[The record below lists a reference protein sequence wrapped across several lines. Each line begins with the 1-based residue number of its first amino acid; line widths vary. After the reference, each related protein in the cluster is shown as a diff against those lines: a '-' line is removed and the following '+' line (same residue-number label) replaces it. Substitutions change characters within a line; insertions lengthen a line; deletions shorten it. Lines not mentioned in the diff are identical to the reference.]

1 MAGMLRVPRSRGALS
16 GALLV
21 LLGLWGGLIA
31 FVGPYFHFA
40 YTPGTAWTYTSG
52 RLWLEILPGIAT
64 ALGGLILLASRVRPV
79 AMFGAWLAALGGAW
93 FAVGR
98 VLSPVWNA
106 HGTVALGTPIGGTLT
121 RALVELSYFT
131 GLGVIIVFLAAL
143 SLGRLTVVGVRD
155 ARLSERAAEEDAA
168 VTEPAVTSRH
178 GHADPVVYERP
189 PASVRYGAS
198 GGRADRGRAADG
210 GRSRPASR
218 PPPGPGQPGEPAR
231 RHRQPGKAATQP
243 GPGQPAAGPG
253 PRDCLAARAR
263 PRFSPCRPAQPL
275 AAGRE
280 GISMTAGAG
289 MRTTR
294 RSFSLEK

>member
-21 LLGLWGGLIA
+21 LLGLWGGLVA

-52 RLWLEILPGIAT
+52 RLWLEILPGAAT

-106 HGTVALGTPIGGTLT
+106 QGTVLLGTPIGGTVT

-168 VTEPAVTSRH
+168 VTEPAVDR
-178 GHADPVVYERP
+178 RP
-189 PASVRYGAS
+189 SPSLPC
-198 GGRADRGRAADG
+198 RAADRRPRSAPPILSSTSVPQVSG
-210 GRSRPASR
+210 PRSSGRRRTVRPATRPPSRPA
-218 PPPGPGQPGEPAR
+218 GEPASAAPR
-231 RHRQPGKAATQP
+231 RREAAP
-243 GPGQPAAGPG
+243 LSLAGPG
-253 PRDCLAARAR
+253 ASQSRARAR
-263 PRFSPCRPAQPL
+263 TRLPHDSL
-275 AAGRE
+275 APGREEFDDAGRE
-280 GISMTAGAG
+280 
-289 MRTTR
+289 
-294 RSFSLEK
+294 

>member
-52 RLWLEILPGIAT
+52 RLWLEVLPGIAT

-79 AMFGAWLAALGGAW
+79 AMFGAWVAALGGAW

-98 VLSPVWNA
+98 VLSPLWNA
-106 HGTVALGTPIGGTLT
+106 HGTVALGTPIGGTVT

-143 SLGRLTVVGVRD
+143 SVGRLTVVGVRD
-155 ARLSERAAEEDAA
+155 ARISERAAEDRAA
-168 VTEPAVTSRH
+168 GDEVPVTEPATATS
-178 GHADPVVYERP
+178 DPVVYERP
-189 PASVRYGAS
+189 TSALPVREPVS
-198 GGRADRGRAADG
+198 DRAVGDRTEVAA
-210 GRSRPASR
+210 
-218 PPPGPGQPGEPAR
+218 
-231 RHRQPGKAATQP
+231 
-243 GPGQPAAGPG
+243 PAAGSTSG
-253 PRDCLAARAR
+253 D
-263 PRFSPCRPAQPL
+263 
-275 AAGRE
+275 
-280 GISMTAGAG
+280 
-289 MRTTR
+289 
-294 RSFSLEK
+294 

>member
-1 MAGMLRVPRSRGALS
+1 VIEMAGMLRVPRSRGALS

-21 LLGLWGGLIA
+21 LLGLWGGLVA

-52 RLWLEILPGIAT
+52 RLWLEILPGAVT
-64 ALGGLILLASRVRPV
+64 ALGGLILLGSRVRPV

-106 HGTVALGTPIGGTLT
+106 QGTVLLGTPIGSTVT

-168 VTEPAVTSRH
+168 VTEPVTDPAATEPATAAS
-178 GHADPVVYERP
+178 DPVVYERP
-189 PASVRYGAS
+189 ASERSVDEGSEGERTEVVRPTAAS
-198 GGRADRGRAADG
+198 TSSD
-210 GRSRPASR
+210 
-218 PPPGPGQPGEPAR
+218 
-231 RHRQPGKAATQP
+231 
-243 GPGQPAAGPG
+243 
-253 PRDCLAARAR
+253 
-263 PRFSPCRPAQPL
+263 
-275 AAGRE
+275 
-280 GISMTAGAG
+280 
-289 MRTTR
+289 
-294 RSFSLEK
+294 